1 MTTSTLNPRSLL
13 TTLTDLRNAL
23 TIDAVVTGANGV
35 VYVAAAGALDDL
47 LGMPTGFLRAIGAFL
62 IVYAIAVGAIG
73 APRSISRPLTYGVIA
88 ANAAW
93 AVASIVAV
101 VVGWHS
107 PTVAGSIWTVMQA
120 VVVAGFA
127 ELQLTALRRT
137 R

>member
-1 MTTSTLNPRSLL
+1 MTTSTLTSRSVL

-23 TIDAVVTGANGV
+23 TIDAVVTGANGIA
-35 VYVAAAGALDDL
+35 YVAAAGLLDEL
-47 LGMPTGFLRAIGAFL
+47 LGMPAGVIRAIGAFL
-62 IVYAIAVGAIG
+62 LAYAVAVGAVRT
-73 APRSISRPLTYGVIA
+73 PRSISRPLAYGVVA

-93 AVASIVAV
+93 AVGSVAAAA
-101 VVGWHS
+101 VGWHS
-107 PTVAGSIWTVMQA
+107 PTVAGSIWIVMQA